1 MNTIAE
7 KQPLHSIASE
17 LQPWHIGAFIGLG
30 VCAVN
35 PKMII
40 WVLITAGVGY
50 MVWRKAERE
59 RIARENAAR
68 LSAIVNHCAPIVV
81 ATRWI
86 TEDVNSVMERVAQI
100 KQDLKDSGNQ
110 YADIIPVIPFPYSPM
125 LFEVGQLAMSWAI
138 YERMVGEQRH
148 MENLKWYEGNIC
160 PANLKAI
167 FASQVM
173 PAPKQT
179 FAN

>member
-1 MNTIAE
+1 MSLVAE
-7 KQPLHSIASE
+7 NKQSHSIASE
-17 LQPWHIGAFIGLG
+17 LQPWHILVFIALAI
-30 VCAVN
+30 CAIS
-35 PKMII
+35 PKMVI

-50 MVWRKAERE
+50 AVWRKAEKE

-68 LSAIVNHCAPIVV
+68 LSAIANHCAPIVV

-86 TEDVNSVMERVAQI
+86 TEDVNSVAERVAQI
-100 KQDLKDSGNQ
+100 KQDLKDSGNP
-110 YADIIPVIPFPYSPM
+110 YASIIPVIPYPYSPM

-160 PANLKAI
+160 PPQLKAI

-173 PAPKQT
+173 PAPKQNIQ
-179 FAN
+179 A

>member
-1 MNTIAE
+1 MSTLSE
-7 KQPLHSIASE
+7 TKPLHSIASE
-17 LQPWHIGAFIGLG
+17 LQPWHIGVALGLA

-40 WVLITAGVGY
+40 WFLITAGVGY

-68 LSAIVNHCAPIVV
+68 LSALVNLCAPIVV

-100 KQDLKDSGNQ
+100 KQDLKDSGNE

-138 YERMVGEQRH
+138 YERMVGEKRH